1 MPRFAYVN
9 GRYLPH
15 QEATTHIEDRGYQFA
30 DGVYEVMALV
40 KGNLIDLD
48 QHLDRLDY
56 SLAQLRIPAPLSRF
70 ALIHICREV
79 IRLNRLRDAMV
90 YIQVSRGIA
99 PRTHCFNPGL
109 RPVVV
114 VTAYHV
120 NQRRLMLSKAS
131 GVRVITKPDSRW
143 ARPDIKSI
151 SLLPNILGKQEAAEK
166 GCYEAVLYQADDTVT
181 ECNAT
186 NVWIVRADGV
196 LQTHPLAQCILGGIT
211 RHRIINIAQANHI
224 TVEEKAFS
232 LVELKAAK
240 EVFLSASVSGITPV
254 IQIDETVI
262 NSGLPG
268 EISLK
273 LMNLYMDYTG
283 G

>member
-30 DGVYEVMALV
+30 DGVYEVMVLV

-56 SLAQLRIPAPLSRF
+56 SLGQLRIPAPLSRL

-79 IRLNRLRDAMV
+79 IRLNRLHDAMV

-99 PRTHCFNPGL
+99 PRLHCFNPGL

-120 NQRRLMLSKAS
+120 NQRQLMLSKAS

-166 GCYEAVLYQADDTVT
+166 GCYEAILYQADGTVT

-186 NVWIVRADGV
+186 NVWIVRADGA

-211 RHRIINIAQANHI
+211 RHRIINLAQANHI
-224 TVEEKAFS
+224 AVEEKAFS